1 MTPPPATSRSHD
13 GRRAAAIVVAG
24 KLVQLMG
31 LGGPGHAGTGDQTG
45 DIAEVAG
52 ADRHGTVLMVECE
65 PDVADLAR
73 LYLSR
78 EGYDVHLVTDPASAA
93 GAIRRFR
100 PDVVVLDLSAGAHR
114 EVADA
119 AGATPIVCVVP
130 TGSAGTGPYAVP
142 RPFSPRVL
150 VATVARALRGHETA
164 SPAEGVLCAGEVVL
178 DAGARTV
185 AAAGVPKALTA
196 TEFDLLAF
204 LMGRPG
210 RVFTR
215 EQLLAA
221 VRGSA
226 ESAGTRTVDVHIAQ
240 LRAKLGA
247 LSPLRTVR
255 GVGYAA
261 DR

>member
-1 MTPPPATSRSHD
+1 MVGIPLPRCPD
-13 GRRAAAIVVAG
+13 GRAGMAADVTQV
-24 KLVQLMG
+24 
-31 LGGPGHAGTGDQTG
+31 TET
-45 DIAEVAG
+45 
-52 ADRHGTVLMVECE
+52 DRDGTVLVVEH
-65 PDVADLAR
+65 DAGVADLAR

-78 EGYDVHLVTDPASAA
+78 EGFDVHLVTDPERAASAV
-93 GAIRRFR
+93 RDLK
-100 PDVVVLDLSAGAHR
+100 PDVVVLDVSSGVHKD
-114 EVADA
+114 VAEA
-119 AGATPIVCVVP
+119 AGAIPIVCVVP
-130 TGSAGTGPYAVP
+130 DGAVGPGPYAVP

-150 VATVARALRGHETA
+150 VSMVARALRGQE
-164 SPAEGVLCAGEVVL
+164 PDPPPEGLLRAGQVVL

-185 AAAGVPKALTA
+185 AAAGAAKSLTA

-221 VRGSA
+221 VWGSA

-255 GVGYAA
+255 GIGYAA
-261 DR
+261 DP

>member
-1 MTPPPATSRSHD
+1 MAADVTEVTET
-13 GRRAAAIVVAG
+13 GR
-24 KLVQLMG
+24 
-31 LGGPGHAGTGDQTG
+31 D
-45 DIAEVAG
+45 
-52 ADRHGTVLMVECE
+52 GTVLVVEH
-65 PDVADLAR
+65 DAGVADLAR

-78 EGYDVHLVTDPASAA
+78 EGFDVHLVTDPGRAA
-93 GAIRRFR
+93 PAVRALR
-100 PDVVVLDLSAGAHR
+100 PDVVVLDVSSGVHQ
-114 EVADA
+114 EVAEA
-119 AGATPIVCVVP
+119 AGAVPIVCVVP
-130 TGSAGTGPYAVP
+130 DGAAGPGPYAVP
-142 RPFSPRVL
+142 RPFSPRAL
-150 VATVARALRGHETA
+150 VSMVARALRGQAPE
-164 SPAEGVLCAGEVVL
+164 PPPEGLLRAGQVVL

-185 AAAGVPKALTA
+185 TAAGHAKSLTA

-221 VRGSA
+221 VWGSA

-255 GVGYAA
+255 GIGYAA
-261 DR
+261 DP

>member
-1 MTPPPATSRSHD
+1 MVGIPVPRCPD
-13 GRRAAAIVVAG
+13 GRAGMAGDVTQVTETDRDGSVLVVEHDAG
-24 KLVQLMG
+24 
-31 LGGPGHAGTGDQTG
+31 
-45 DIAEVAG
+45 
-52 ADRHGTVLMVECE
+52 
-65 PDVADLAR
+65 VADLAR

-78 EGYDVHLVTDPASAA
+78 EGFDVHLVADPERAASAV
-93 GAIRRFR
+93 RRLK
-100 PDVVVLDLSAGAHR
+100 PDVVVLDVSSGVHQD
-114 EVADA
+114 VADA
-119 AGATPIVCVVP
+119 AGAIPIVCVVP
-130 TGSAGTGPYAVP
+130 DGGAGPGPYAVP

-150 VATVARALRGHETA
+150 VSMVARALRGQE
-164 SPAEGVLCAGEVVL
+164 PEPPPEGLLRAGQVVL

-185 AAAGVPKALTA
+185 AAAGTAKSLTA

-221 VRGSA
+221 VWGSA

-255 GVGYAA
+255 GIGYAA
-261 DR
+261 DP

>member
-1 MTPPPATSRSHD
+1 MAADVTQATE
-13 GRRAAAIVVAG
+13 
-24 KLVQLMG
+24 
-31 LGGPGHAGTGDQTG
+31 T
-45 DIAEVAG
+45 
-52 ADRHGTVLMVECE
+52 DRDGTVLVVEHD
-65 PDVADLAR
+65 PGVADLAR

-78 EGYDVHLVTDPASAA
+78 EGFDVHVVTEPERAASTA
-93 GAIRRFR
+93 RRLK
-100 PDVVVLDLSAGAHR
+100 PDVVILDLSAGVHQ

-119 AGATPIVCVVP
+119 VGTAPVVCVVP
-130 TGSAGTGPYAVP
+130 DGEAGPGPYVVP

-150 VATVARALRGHETA
+150 VSMVARALRGQE
-164 SPAEGVLCAGEVVL
+164 PEPPPEGRLHVGQVVL

-185 AAAGVPKALTA
+185 AAAGTAKSLTA

-204 LMGRPG
+204 LMGHPG

-221 VRGSA
+221 VWGSA

-255 GVGYAA
+255 GIGYAA
-261 DR
+261 DP

>member
-1 MTPPPATSRSHD
+1 MLLVEHE
-13 GRRAAAIVVAG
+13 AG
-24 KLVQLMG
+24 
-31 LGGPGHAGTGDQTG
+31 
-45 DIAEVAG
+45 
-52 ADRHGTVLMVECE
+52 
-65 PDVADLAR
+65 VADLAR

-78 EGYDVHLVTDPASAA
+78 EGYDVHVVTDPAGAA
-93 GAIRRFR
+93 AAVRRLR
-100 PDVVVLDLSAGAHR
+100 PDVVILDLSAGVHQ
-114 EVADA
+114 EVAEA
-119 AGATPIVCVVP
+119 AGAVPIVCVVP
-130 TGSAGTGPYAVP
+130 DGSAGPGPYAVP

-150 VATVARALRGHETA
+150 VATVARALRGHEPA
-164 SPAEGVLCAGEVVL
+164 PQAEGVLRAGEVLL
-178 DAGARTV
+178 DAATRTV
-185 AAAGVPKALTA
+185 AAAGVPKTLTA

-215 EQLLAA
+215 GQLLAA
-221 VRGSA
+221 VWGSA

-261 DR
+261 DP

>member
-1 MTPPPATSRSHD
+1 VTQGAESDRD
-13 GRRAAAIVVAG
+13 GSVLVVERD
-24 KLVQLMG
+24 
-31 LGGPGHAGTGDQTG
+31 PGV
-45 DIAEVAG
+45 AE
-52 ADRHGTVLMVECE
+52 
-65 PDVADLAR
+65 LAR

-78 EGYDVHLVTDPASAA
+78 EGYDVHLVTDPGRAVPAVRSV
-93 GAIRRFR
+93 R
-100 PDVVVLDLSAGAHR
+100 PDVVVLDLAAGVHQD
-114 EVADA
+114 VAAA
-119 AGATPIVCVVP
+119 AGAVPVVYVVP
-130 TGSAGTGPYAVP
+130 DGGAGPGPYAVP

-150 VATVARALRGHETA
+150 VAMVARALRGHA
-164 SPAEGVLCAGEVVL
+164 PAAAEADGPGDLLRVGQVVL

-185 AAAGVPKALTA
+185 AAAGTPKSLTA

-221 VRGSA
+221 VWGSA

-255 GVGYAA
+255 GIGYAA
-261 DR
+261 DP

>member
-1 MTPPPATSRSHD
+1 M
-13 GRRAAAIVVAG
+13 
-24 KLVQLMG
+24 
-31 LGGPGHAGTGDQTG
+31 
-45 DIAEVAG
+45 AG
-52 ADRHGTVLMVECE
+52 ATEANRHGVVLVVEHD
-65 PDVADLAR
+65 PGVAELAR
-73 LYLSR
+73 LYLAR
-78 EGYDVHLVTDPASAA
+78 EGCDVHLVTEPAKAA
-93 GAIRRFR
+93 PAIRRLR
-100 PDVVVLDLSAGAHR
+100 PDVVVLDLSAGVHA

-119 AGATPIVCVVP
+119 AGAAPIVCVVP
-130 TGSAGTGPYAVP
+130 DGTAGPGPYAVP

-150 VATVARALRGHETA
+150 AATVVRALRGLEPA
-164 SPAEGVLCAGEVVL
+164 APAEGVLRTGDVVL

-185 AAAGVPKALTA
+185 VAAGMPKALTT

-221 VRGSA
+221 VWGSA

-247 LSPLRTVR
+247 RNPLRTVR
-255 GVGYAA
+255 GIGYAA
-261 DR
+261 DP

>member
-1 MTPPPATSRSHD
+1 VTQVTDTDRD
-13 GRRAAAIVVAG
+13 GSVLVVERD
-24 KLVQLMG
+24 
-31 LGGPGHAGTGDQTG
+31 PGV
-45 DIAEVAG
+45 AE
-52 ADRHGTVLMVECE
+52 
-65 PDVADLAR
+65 LAR

-78 EGYDVHLVTDPASAA
+78 EGYDVHLVTEPERAVSAV
-93 GAIRRFR
+93 RRLR
-100 PDVVVLDLSAGAHR
+100 PDVVVLDLASGVHQD
-114 EVADA
+114 VAAA
-119 AGATPIVCVVP
+119 AGAAPVVCVVP
-130 TGSAGTGPYAVP
+130 GGDAGPGPYAVP

-150 VATVARALRGHETA
+150 VAMVARALRGHAPEPA
-164 SPAEGVLCAGEVVL
+164 AEGAAGLLRVGEVVL

-185 AAAGVPKALTA
+185 AAAGAPKSLTA

-221 VRGSA
+221 VWGSA

-247 LSPLRTVR
+247 RSPLRTVR
-255 GVGYAA
+255 GIGYAA
-261 DR
+261 DP

>member
-1 MTPPPATSRSHD
+1 MDAVT
-13 GRRAAAIVVAG
+13 
-24 KLVQLMG
+24 
-31 LGGPGHAGTGDQTG
+31 QT
-45 DIAEVAG
+45 
-52 ADRHGTVLMVECE
+52 DRDGTVLVVEHD
-65 PDVADLAR
+65 PGVAELAR

-78 EGYDVHLVTDPASAA
+78 EGLDVHLVADPEHAVSAA
-93 GAIRRFR
+93 RRLK
-100 PDVVVLDLSAGAHR
+100 PDVIVLDLSAGVH
-114 EVADA
+114 EKLADA
-119 AGATPIVCVVP
+119 VGPTPIVCVVP
-130 TGSAGTGPYAVP
+130 DGDAGLGPYAVP

-150 VATVARALRGHETA
+150 VAMVARALRGQVPE
-164 SPAEGVLCAGEVVL
+164 PPPEGELRAGQVTL
-178 DAGARTV
+178 DTGARTV
-185 AAAGVPKALTA
+185 AAAGTPKSLTA

-221 VRGSA
+221 VWGSA

-255 GVGYAA
+255 GIGYAA
-261 DR
+261 DP

>member
-1 MTPPPATSRSHD
+1 M
-13 GRRAAAIVVAG
+13 AADMV
-24 KLVQLMG
+24 
-31 LGGPGHAGTGDQTG
+31 T
-45 DIAEVAG
+45 ES
-52 ADRHGTVLMVECE
+52 DRDGTVLVVEHD
-65 PDVADLAR
+65 PGVADLAG
-73 LYLSR
+73 LYLTR
-78 EGYDVHLVTDPASAA
+78 EGFDVHLVTDPERAA
-93 GAIRRFR
+93 VTVRRLR
-100 PDVVVLDLSAGAHR
+100 PDVVVLDLSTGVHH

-119 AGATPIVCVVP
+119 AGPTPIVCVVP
-130 TGSAGTGPYAVP
+130 DGEAGQGPYAVP

-150 VATVARALRGHETA
+150 VAMVARALRGHEPEPPSERA
-164 SPAEGVLCAGEVVL
+164 LRLGEVVL
-178 DAGARTV
+178 DRGARTV
-185 AAAGVPKALTA
+185 TAAGSPKSLTA

-221 VRGSA
+221 VWGSA

-255 GVGYAA
+255 GIGYAA
-261 DR
+261 DP